1 MRFGASGEY
10 LILGFGHPRHLSGT
24 RDRARVNRR
33 RLLVVGASTAGLL
46 AGCSGRPSVAS
57 PTSTSTPADSQT
69 PVESSTPTD
78 SPTPTDGPDVS
89 SNPTPR
95 PAPHLGPFVLWNDDD
110 ERHRVT
116 LTVSDDSVVVD
127 ETRDLSPGDAADVEN
142 PIETQGVY
150 TVVARVDGEKRAER
164 TWRVERCASVEYLQL
179 YVGDA
184 GRVELRTMRQT
195 VDPQPTCG

>member
-1 MRFGASGEY
+1 VSGEY
-10 LILGFGHPRHLSGT
+10 LILGFDHPRQLSET

-33 RLLVVGASTAGLL
+33 RLLVVGASAAGLL
-46 AGCSGRPSVAS
+46 AGCSGRTSVAS
-57 PTSTSTPADSQT
+57 PTSASTPA
-69 PVESSTPTD
+69 D
-78 SPTPTDGPDVS
+78 SPTPTDRPGAS

-116 LTVSDDSVVVD
+116 LTVSDEGVVVD
-127 ETRDLSPGDAADVEN
+127 ETRDLPPGAAADVEN

-150 TVVARVDGEKRAER
+150 SIVGRVDGERRVERA
-164 TWRVERCASVEYLQL
+164 WRVERCASAEYLQL

-195 VDPQPTCG
+195 VDPPPTCG